1 MTIEIVPSV
10 AVGASQF
17 GPILWT
23 AVAIILTIISVALS
37 DARPYPGLK
46 LVGKEAGEIWNSQ
59 AKKRYVEHGVQLMK
73 KAFQDCK
80 GKAFQVIGSNGPI
93 IILPPAMINEIRNNQ
108 NLSFIDFLK
117 HANRLLSPHVAIRR
131 RARLEAIQSGNPPP
145 EFKDALG
152 WLDETAGDR
161 PYNVVYGQLMISL
174 ASMHSTSST
183 LMALMYHLLENPS
196 YFDMLRQEMVE
207 VLQEHGSLSKVSLYK
222 LKLLDSCMKESQRLT
237 SVNALSLMRYVHN
250 KVTLSDGTH
259 LPKGSVIAVPQF
271 HMSDPANW
279 GPDASRFDGHRFLRM
294 REQQG
299 NEGKWQFVSTSP
311 DHYAFGHGQHA
322 CPGRFFASNEIKILM
337 VHLLLKYDWKFK
349 DGQTE
354 QPKSMSDTDFMPDPE
369 AVILCKERIP
379 EVAF

>member
-1 MTIEIVPSV
+1 M
-10 AVGASQF
+10 
-17 GPILWT
+17 
-23 AVAIILTIISVALS
+23 
-37 DARPYPGLK
+37 R
-46 LVGKEAGEIWNSQ
+46 
-59 AKKRYVEHGVQLMK
+59 LMRE
-73 KAFQDCK
+73 
-80 GKAFQVIGSNGPI
+80 
-93 IILPPAMINEIRNNQ
+93 LNEQ
-108 NLSFIDFLK
+108 
-117 HANRLLSPHVAIRR
+117 ANRLLGPHVAIRR

-207 VLQEHGSLSKVSLYK
+207 VLQEHGSISKASLYK

-250 KVTLSDGTH
+250 NVTLSDGTQ

-279 GPDASRFDGHRFLRM
+279 GTDASRFDGHQFLRM

-322 CPGRFFASNEIKILM
+322 CPGRFFASNEIKIVM